1 MSTWTAEFYED
12 ADGRRPVEVW
22 MRGLGEVEFEAM
34 ATAIEE
40 ILEKDGIALAST
52 PWLKALGEGLHEFRV
67 RHDAATLMAL
77 YADSGASKP
86 AKPAKI
92 LLRLFVHFHGQKV
105 VLLLHGYDK
114 GSDDSPRRQ
123 NKEIEEARKR
133 LLAWRLA
140 QANKSKN
147 QPQKRSRRRR

>member
-12 ADGRRPVEVW
+12 ADGRRPVEAW
-22 MRGLGEVEFEAM
+22 MGDLGEVGFEAL

-40 ILEKDGIALAST
+40 ILVKDGLALAST

-67 RHDAATLMAL
+67 RHDAATIKAL
-77 YADSGASKP
+77 YADSGARKP

-92 LLRLFVHFHGQKV
+92 LLRLFVHFHGEKV
-105 VLLLHGYDK
+105 ILLLHGYDK

-133 LLAWRLA
+133 LRGWRLA
-140 QANKSKN
+140 QASQAK
-147 QPQKRSRRRR
+147 KRSPKKSRRKR

>member
-12 ADGRRPVEVW
+12 AEGRRPVEVW
-22 MRGLGEVEFEAM
+22 MGDLGEIEFGAL

-52 PWLKALGEGLHEFRV
+52 PWLRALGEGLHEFRV
-67 RHDAATLMAL
+67 RHDAATIKAL

-105 VLLLHGYDK
+105 ILLLHGYDK
-114 GSDDSPRRQ
+114 GGDDSPRRQ

-133 LLAWRLA
+133 LRAWRLA
-140 QANKSKN
+140 QASQAKKQPWNK
-147 QPQKRSRRRR
+147 SRRRR

>member
-1 MSTWTAEFYED
+1 MSVWTTEFYED
-12 ADGRRPVEVW
+12 DAGRRPVEAW
-22 MRGLGEVEFEAM
+22 MGDLGDVEFEAL

-67 RHDAATLMAL
+67 RHDAATIKAL
-77 YADSGASKP
+77 YADSGARKS

-92 LLRLFVHFHGQKV
+92 LLRLFVHFHGKKV

-133 LLAWRLA
+133 LRAWRLA
-140 QANKSKN
+140 QASPAKDRPTK
-147 QPQKRSRRRR
+147 KSRRKR

>member
-1 MSTWTAEFYED
+1 MGD
-12 ADGRRPVEVW
+12 
-22 MRGLGEVEFEAM
+22 LGEVEFEAL

-67 RHDAATLMAL
+67 RHDAATIKAL
-77 YADSGASKP
+77 YTDSGASEP
-86 AKPAKI
+86 SKPAKI

-105 VLLLHGYDK
+105 ILLLHGYDK

-133 LLAWRLA
+133 LRAWRLA
-140 QANKSKN
+140 QSTRAKKQTPNKS
-147 QPQKRSRRRR
+147 RRNR

>member
-1 MSTWTAEFYED
+1 MGD
-12 ADGRRPVEVW
+12 
-22 MRGLGEVEFEAM
+22 LGEVEFEAL

-67 RHDAATLMAL
+67 RHDAATIKAL
-77 YADSGASKP
+77 YTDSGVNKP
-86 AKPAKI
+86 AKPAKF

-105 VLLLHGYDK
+105 ILLLHGYDI
-114 GSDDSPRRQ
+114 GSDVGPRRQ

-133 LLAWRLA
+133 LRAWRLA
-140 QANKSKN
+140 HASQSKK
-147 QPQKRSRRRR
+147 QPQKKSRRSR

>member
-22 MRGLGEVEFEAM
+22 MGDLGEVAFEAL

-40 ILEKDGIALAST
+40 ILEKDGLSLAST

-67 RHDAATLMAL
+67 RHDATTIKAL
-77 YADSGASKP
+77 YNDSGASKP
-86 AKPAKI
+86 SKPAKI

-114 GSDDSPRRQ
+114 GTDDSPRRQ

-133 LLAWRLA
+133 LRAWRLA
-140 QANKSKN
+140 QASQSKK
-147 QPQKRSRRRR
+147 QPPKKSRRRH